1 MRGRGNSCYGFRPD
15 YPAVRGRAVA
25 RTVAAPIPLGLFA
38 AVFIA
43 IALAGLAALLMIV
56 GPLTAYAVNE
66 TGAGLPAPV
75 LANRSVSAA
84 ECANGYVLDL
94 AGLPAGTILSEQYA
108 SLGVHISGA
117 TSRTD
122 RPDAVIVFNSN
133 GTGSHAPDLEV
144 GIGNI
149 AILPYNLSDK
159 NGDGLVDFP
168 VDSNS
173 GGEQIYTFDSPVHI
187 GSFLFI
193 DKDHGTPDRATA
205 YDANDNV
212 ISSVPIP
219 VGANS
224 SVQTINVNADNA
236 VKLEIRYRDS
246 GGLTGIEICPAT
258 VAPSPQP
265 PSSGVAN
272 PVVATPR
279 TVKQQ
284 SLPGTVALPV
294 ALPHTGGPPESN
306 PAIGAKEL
314 AVGVLALFGACAV
327 AGLPRR
333 SRLR

>member
-1 MRGRGNSCYGFRPD
+1 MRGRGTSCYGVRPD
-15 YPAVRGRAVA
+15 YPAVRGRALV
-25 RTVAAPIPLGLFA
+25 RTVAAPRPLGLFA
-38 AVFIA
+38 TVFIA

-66 TGAGLPAPV
+66 TGAGSPAPV
-75 LANRSVSAA
+75 LANHSVSAA
-84 ECANGYVLDL
+84 DCANGYVLDF

-122 RPDAVIVFNSN
+122 LPDAVVVFNSN
-133 GTGSHAPDLEV
+133 GTGSHDPDLEV

-149 AILPYNLSDK
+149 AILANNLSDQ

-168 VDSNS
+168 DENNY
-173 GGEQIYTFDSPVHI
+173 GGRQVYEFDSPVHI

-219 VGANS
+219 VGANA

-258 VAPSPQP
+258 VSPTPEP
-265 PSSGVAN
+265 PTSGVTN
-272 PVVATPR
+272 PLVATPR
-279 TVKQQ
+279 TLKEQ
-284 SLPGTVALPV
+284 SLPAAAALPV
-294 ALPHTGGPPESN
+294 ALPRTGGHPESAL
-306 PAIGAKEL
+306 AIGAKEL

-327 AGLPRR
+327 AGLSRR